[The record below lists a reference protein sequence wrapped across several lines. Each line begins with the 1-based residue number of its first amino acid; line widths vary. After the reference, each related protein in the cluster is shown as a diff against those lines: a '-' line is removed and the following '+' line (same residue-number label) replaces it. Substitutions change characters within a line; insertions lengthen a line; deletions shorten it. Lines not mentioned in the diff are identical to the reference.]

1 MSAVRLLSARKPIVL
16 ALTLA
21 ALLLGLVLPPAALA
35 APANVLTATIVNV
48 NGVVMGTA
56 TFTQEATGEV
66 TVAVQVSGF
75 NPQGG
80 DRRLAIGEIGQ
91 CCPPSFNCSGAEVAV
106 LPNIQFFPDG
116 SANYRVTTNVITFNR
131 LLDNTGSSVLIYAD
145 TSKASGIIGCG
156 VIAPAKV
163 APPPSTPPPSQF
175 PPTTVTAS
183 LGLRLRKSPSLTGA
197 VILTLRPGET
207 VYPLAT
213 PVVNQGISWTL
224 LRVFRGG
231 VAFDGYAASAYLGN
245 APTPPPAT
253 TGTLVVTASAGLRLR
268 SGPGLS
274 FAIKRIVPQGTILG
288 ATGIDQTADGIVW
301 TKVSINGTFL
311 WAAKQY
317 LRAQ

>member
-1 MSAVRLLSARKPIVL
+1 MSAVRLLFARKPVIL

-21 ALLLGLVLPPAALA
+21 ALLLGLVWPSASLA
-35 APANVLTATIVNV
+35 APPNVLTATIVNV

-75 NPQGG
+75 NPVGG
-80 DRRLAIGEIGQ
+80 DRRLAIGEVGQ
-91 CCPPSFNCSGAEVAV
+91 CCPPSFNCSGSEVAV
-106 LPNIQFFPDG
+106 LPPIQFFPDG
-116 SANYRVTTNVITFNR
+116 SANYRVTTNLITFSR
-131 LLDNTGSSVLIYAD
+131 LLDNSGSSLLIYAD

-156 VIAPAKV
+156 VVVPAKV
-163 APPPSTPPPSQF
+163 VPPPPSQPGPF

-183 LGLRLRKSPSLTGA
+183 LGLKLRSSPSLTGA
-197 VILTLRPGET
+197 VILILRPGET
-207 VYPLAT
+207 VYPLAA

-231 VAFDGYAASAYLGN
+231 ASFDGYAASVYLGN
-245 APTPPPAT
+245 APSTPPPS
-253 TGTLVVTASAGLRLR
+253 TGTFVVTAAAGLRLR
-268 SGPGLS
+268 AGPGLS

-288 ATGIDQTADGIVW
+288 ATGVDQWADGILW

>member
-1 MSAVRLLSARKPIVL
+1 MSAVRLLSARKPVIL

-21 ALLLGLVLPPAALA
+21 ALLLGLILPSASAA

-66 TVAVQVSGF
+66 TVEVRVSGF
-75 NPQGG
+75 NPVGG

-91 CCPPSFNCSGAEVAV
+91 CCPPSFNCSGNEIAV
-106 LPNIQFFPDG
+106 LPPIQFFPDG
-116 SANYRVTTNVITFNR
+116 SANYRVTTNVITFSR
-131 LLDNTGSSVLIYAD
+131 LLDNSGSSVLIYAD
-145 TSKASGIIGCG
+145 TGKASGIIGCG

-163 APPPSTPPPSQF
+163 VPPPPPQPGPF
-175 PPTTVTAS
+175 PATTVTAS

-207 VYPLAT
+207 VFPLAA

-231 VAFDGYAASAYLGN
+231 TAFEGYAASAYL
-245 APTPPPAT
+245 ASTPSAPPPT

-288 ATGIDQTADGIVW
+288 ATGIDQSADGIVW